1 MARSEVSMADQN
13 IEVYCPCCDALLV
26 ISRETGQV
34 LSHKQK
40 TVRRDV
46 SFEEMVS
53 HVHSSKSELEKR
65 FQKEMESQKDRQKLL
80 DEKFR
85 AAVERAKKSDE

>member
-1 MARSEVSMADQN
+1 MSDQK

-40 TVRRDV
+40 TVKRDT

-53 HVHSSKSELEKR
+53 SVHSAKTELEKR
-65 FQKEMESQKDRQKLL
+65 FQKEMASQKDRGKLL

-85 AAVERAKKSDE
+85 AALERAKKDDE

>member
-1 MARSEVSMADQN
+1 MADKD

-34 LSHKQK
+34 LSHKEK
-40 TVRRDV
+40 TIKRDA
-46 SFEEMVS
+46 SFEQMVS
-53 HVHSSKSELEKR
+53 SVHNAKSELEKR
-65 FQKEMESQKDRQKLL
+65 FQKQMESQRDRGKLL

-85 AAVERAKKSDE
+85 AAVERAKQSDD

>member
-1 MARSEVSMADQN
+1 MSEQN

-40 TVRRDV
+40 SVKRDT

-53 HVHSSKSELEKR
+53 SVHNSKSELEKR
-65 FQKEMESQKDRQKLL
+65 FQKEMASQRDRRKLL

-85 AAVERAKKSDE
+85 AALDRAKSDD

>member
-1 MARSEVSMADQN
+1 MSEKN
-13 IEVYCPCCDALLV
+13 IEVYCPCCDSLLV
-26 ISRETGQV
+26 ISRESGQV

-40 TVRRDV
+40 SLKRDV

-53 HVHSSKSELEKR
+53 SVHNSKSELEKR
-65 FQKEMESQKDRQKLL
+65 FQKEMASQKDRVKLL

-85 AAVERAKKSDE
+85 AALEKAKEPEE

>member
-1 MARSEVSMADQN
+1 MAEKK

-34 LSHKQK
+34 LSHKEK
-40 TVRRDV
+40 TIKRDA
-46 SFEEMVS
+46 SFEQMVS
-53 HVHSSKSELEKR
+53 NVHNAKSELEKR
-65 FQKEMESQKDRQKLL
+65 FQKQVESQRDRGKLL

-85 AAVERAKKSDE
+85 AALERAKQDED

>member
-1 MARSEVSMADQN
+1 MSDKN

-26 ISRETGQV
+26 ISRESGQV

-40 TVRRDV
+40 SVKRDT

-53 HVHSSKSELEKR
+53 NVHNSKSELEKR
-65 FQKEMESQKDRQKLL
+65 FQKEMASQKDRGRLL

-85 AAVERAKKSDE
+85 AAVERAKENDE

>member
-1 MARSEVSMADQN
+1 MSDQN
-13 IEVYCPCCDALLV
+13 IEVYCPCCDAFLV

-40 TVRRDV
+40 SVKRDT

-53 HVHSSKSELEKR
+53 NVHNSKSELEKR
-65 FQKEMESQKDRQKLL
+65 FQKEMASQKDRTKLL

-85 AAVERAKKSDE
+85 AALERAKERDE

>member
-1 MARSEVSMADQN
+1 MSDKN

-40 TVRRDV
+40 SVKRDV

-53 HVHSSKSELEKR
+53 SVHNSKSELEKR
-65 FQKEMESQKDRQKLL
+65 FQKEMASQKDRTKLL
-80 DEKFR
+80 DEKFK
-85 AAVERAKKSDE
+85 AALEKAKQDE

>member
-1 MARSEVSMADQN
+1 MSDKN

-34 LSHKQK
+34 LSHKEK
-40 TVRRDV
+40 TLKRDA
-46 SFEEMVS
+46 SFEQMVAN
-53 HVHSSKSELEKR
+53 VHGAKSELEKR
-65 FQKEMESQKDRQKLL
+65 FQKQMESQKDRQKLL

-85 AAVERAKKSDE
+85 AALERAREDGE

>member
-1 MARSEVSMADQN
+1 MPDKN

-40 TVRRDV
+40 TMKRDV
-46 SFEEMVS
+46 SFEDMVS
-53 HVHSSKSELEKR
+53 NVHNSKSELEKR
-65 FQKEMESQKDRQKLL
+65 FQKEMASQKDRQKLL

-85 AAVERAKKSDE
+85 AAMERVKETEE

>member
-1 MARSEVSMADQN
+1 MADKK
-13 IEVYCPCCDALLV
+13 IEVYCPCCDAYLV

-34 LSHKQK
+34 LSHKEK
-40 TVRRDV
+40 TVKRDA

-53 HVHSSKSELEKR
+53 NVHSSKSELEKR
-65 FQKEMESQKDRQKLL
+65 FQKQMESQRDRKKLL

-85 AAVERAKKSDE
+85 AALEQAKDD